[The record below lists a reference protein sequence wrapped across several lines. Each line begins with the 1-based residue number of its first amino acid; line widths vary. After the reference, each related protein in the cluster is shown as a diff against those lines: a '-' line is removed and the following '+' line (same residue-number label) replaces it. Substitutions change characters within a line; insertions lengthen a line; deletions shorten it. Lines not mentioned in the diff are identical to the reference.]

1 MSELIQRDSSMTTKR
16 KFIIMFCIPWDSNK
30 FHIFRRYFVMQSN
43 KLNAKDLI
51 NVGIYTAIYLVVF
64 FVIGMLNAIP
74 VLYPLTYFIAPVVT
88 GIPFMLFL
96 TKVDKFGMVSIMG
109 VILAVFWYLMGYT
122 YIPTI
127 TYILAGVLSDLV
139 FSFGKYKSFKFDVIG
154 YWIFSCG
161 MIGCAAPMWLMTA
174 TYMEQVRV
182 AMGDEYVAGLAK
194 YMPSW
199 MGFAGIGIILVSS
212 IIGAFLG
219 RKMLKKHFERAGI
232 A

>member
-74 VLYPLTYFIAPVVT
+74 ILYPLTYFITPIVT

>member
-1 MSELIQRDSSMTTKR
+1 MFELIQRDSSMTTKR
-16 KFIIMFCIPWDSNK
+16 KFIIMFCIPWGSNK